1 MSGLLAAMIPHLIR
15 PERRWLVAL
24 IFSVTLASCSPG
36 GGDSEIYVQRFFGE
50 CDALYGEVTDTPKAE
65 GECGI
70 VTVLFNRFQAENPD
84 VDLAVNVVAWPGYA
98 QLAAQMAA
106 KDPPDL
112 VTMHQGVIS
121 DYVSRGLLEPMDGI
135 LREAGVNPEGF
146 TAASRRGVTKDGRI
160 YGLPWD
166 TIGGLFHINTRLF
179 QQAGLMRDGKPIL
192 PRSPEELLAHA
203 RQFKRATG
211 KPYLIQSQVNDP
223 ATHVRNLYTYL
234 FAQGAVIFP
243 DAKHVRLQTPE
254 ARRVVELFRTIE
266 REGLTTRNQ
275 DNPAAIASFLNGD
288 GGVFPTGTW
297 MIGSFEQEAAT
308 PGRPLSG
315 SYAVYPYPRLWGE
328 PTPFVDGHAWVV
340 PKRERTG
347 EERRALVRLIRFMAD
362 HNYDWSRTGH
372 LPAFQAV
379 VESAQFRSL
388 PHRRDIA
395 PLAETGALLPGYVQ
409 RQGAIE
415 GLIGEEL
422 QAAISGQKPI
432 DKALADAER
441 RVNSLLAQT
450 G

>member
-1 MSGLLAAMIPHLIR
+1 MWGIAAALAL
-15 PERRWLVAL
+15 
-24 IFSVTLASCSPG
+24 TLASCSPG
-36 GGDSEIYVQRFFGE
+36 GSDSEIYVQRFFGE
-50 CDALYGEVTDTPKAE
+50 CDALYGNVTDISKAE

-70 VTVLFNRFQAENPD
+70 VTALFNRFEAENPD

-166 TIGGLFHINTRLF
+166 TIGGLFHVNTRLF
-179 QQAGLMRDGKPIL
+179 EQAGLMRDGKPIL

-243 DAKHVRLQTPE
+243 E
-254 ARRVVELFRTIE
+254 CFR
-266 REGLTTRNQ
+266 
-275 DNPAAIASFLNGD
+275 PA
-288 GGVFPTGTW
+288 
-297 MIGSFEQEAAT
+297 
-308 PGRPLSG
+308 PG
-315 SYAVYPYPRLWGE
+315 
-328 PTPFVDGHAWVV
+328 
-340 PKRERTG
+340 
-347 EERRALVRLIRFMAD
+347 
-362 HNYDWSRTGH
+362 
-372 LPAFQAV
+372 
-379 VESAQFRSL
+379 
-388 PHRRDIA
+388 
-395 PLAETGALLPGYVQ
+395 
-409 RQGAIE
+409 
-415 GLIGEEL
+415 
-422 QAAISGQKPI
+422 
-432 DKALADAER
+432 
-441 RVNSLLAQT
+441 
-450 G
+450 